1 MDDELDDDV
10 SDCAV
15 ELEELVSETAVE
27 DDDELDVSETKVE
40 DDEELVREM
49 NVELDELDDEL
60 VSETAV
66 EDDDELDELVTDTAV
81 ELELDDELD
90 EDVSDTNV
98 ELDELDE
105 DELDVSETKVEDD
118 EELVREMNVEL
129 DELDVKLRNVD
140 DEDDELGLDELD
152 KELDEDEL
160 MMTYGLAR
168 PFGLH
173 AAMGYIGLILAICPG
188 LDCQK
193 RSGACHGHVFLI
205 PSGKL
210 RHRSCAG
217 CDLDW
222 HVRGKIKRAM
232 NICSAR
238 LFLDRDNH
246 V

>member
-105 DELDVSETKVEDD
+105 DEGAAIDVAPARAFECWQ
-118 EELVREMNVEL
+118 LMIQR
-129 DELDVKLRNVD
+129 LRNWMRRTANVF
-140 DEDDELGLDELD
+140 GQCC
-152 KELDEDEL
+152 
-160 MMTYGLAR
+160 AR
-168 PFGLH
+168 
-173 AAMGYIGLILAICPG
+173 
-188 LDCQK
+188 
-193 RSGACHGHVFLI
+193 
-205 PSGKL
+205 
-210 RHRSCAG
+210 
-217 CDLDW
+217 
-222 HVRGKIKRAM
+222 
-232 NICSAR
+232 N
-238 LFLDRDNH
+238 
-246 V
+246 